1 MMPNF
6 ARKATVLIAGSVV
19 GACLAAAAVWSVSPV
34 SSVFAE
40 NYPTRP
46 ITVVVPFP
54 AGGPSDVV
62 ARIVTEGMSKR
73 LGKQMVIEN
82 VGGAG
87 GTIGSARVAAAEPD
101 GYTLLA
107 GSMGSHV
114 SAPVLTPNVKYNSER
129 DFTPVGFTAHAPAV
143 VVARKDFPAANLQE
157 FVKYLQA
164 NGNNVKQAH
173 GGIGASSHMACLLFN
188 STAKVKPMSVAYRGS
203 APAMNDLIAGHV
215 DYLCEQAVSV
225 AGAINGG
232 QVKALAVSADQ
243 RLPTLAAVPTAK
255 EAGVDYRMSI
265 WAGIFAP
272 KGTPKPI
279 IDKLAAALAK
289 TLDDPAV
296 QKRVTDLGGAIPSQ
310 DERTPAKFEKFVM
323 AQIAHW
329 SPILKAAKPT
339 N

>member
-1 MMPNF
+1 MTSV
-6 ARKATVLIAGSVV
+6 AASLTTVW
-19 GACLAAAAVWSVSPV
+19 LAATAVSPA
-34 SSVFAE
+34 FAQS
-40 NYPTRP
+40 YPKRP

-62 ARIVTEGMSKR
+62 ARIVAANMSKT
-73 LGKQMVIEN
+73 LGQQMVIEN

-87 GTIGSARVAAAEPD
+87 GTTGSARVAAAAPD

-114 SAPVLTPNVKYNSER
+114 SAPVLTPGIKYNSQR
-129 DFTPVGFTAHAPAV
+129 DFVPIGFTAHAPAV
-143 VVARKDFPAANLQE
+143 VVTRKDFPAANLQE
-157 FVKYLQA
+157 FVKYLKA
-164 NGNNVKQAH
+164 NEGKIKQAH

-188 STAKVKPMSVAYRGS
+188 STIKVKPISVAYRGT
-203 APAMNDLIAGHV
+203 APALNDVIAGHV

-225 AGAINGG
+225 TGAITGG

-243 RLPTLAAVPTAK
+243 RLPTLPNVPTAK

-279 IDKLAAALAK
+279 VDRLAGALSKA
-289 TLDDPAV
+289 LDDPAV
-296 QKRVTDLGGAIPSQ
+296 AQKLANLGGSIPSK
-310 DERTPAKFEKFVM
+310 DERTPAKFGSFVN

-329 SPILKAAKPT
+329 SPILKATMPKD
-339 N
+339 